1 VKQANKKSKTA
12 KPMTSHRKAKPHA
25 NPLQFSDTKFM
36 SSGEKRRVLG
46 HWVKFLKS
54 GFTPNSFTQD
64 LYAHLINHA
73 SFIAHFDRRGFH
85 QVYFADPSAT
95 QRFLDQFDRDKG
107 CRSVEYGDTG
117 WINDADYRDING
129 AMVDA
134 ATERMSGLR
143 RVTHEREIS
152 KGRIELAMAEA
163 NLNRLLAGNGIRKGS
178 K

>member
-1 VKQANKKSKTA
+1 MKQANNKSKTA
-12 KPMTSHRKAKPHA
+12 KPMTSHRHDNSHAK
-25 NPLQFSDTKFM
+25 PLQFNDTKFM
-36 SSGEKRRVLG
+36 SAGEKRRVLG
-46 HWVKFLKS
+46 HWVKFLES
-54 GFTPNSFTQD
+54 GFIPHSFTQD

-73 SFIAHFDRRGFH
+73 SFIAHFNRIGFH
-85 QVYFADPSAT
+85 TFYFADPSAT

-134 ATERMSGLR
+134 ATERMTELR
-143 RVTHEREIS
+143 RLAHEREIS
-152 KGRIELAMAEA
+152 KGRIELAMATA
-163 NLNRLLAGNGIRKGS
+163 NLNRLLAGIGGREGS